1 MAFPGTR
8 IIHIIKVKGVSG
20 AENHLLTLLSE
31 LSRDVQI
38 HLIMLVEMQN
48 LMTDFVLDFKKNG
61 VEVTRIVINHHS
73 DFSLIWKIYYL
84 IRKIKP
90 HIVHTHLLHAD
101 LYGTLAAVLAG
112 TKILISTKHGYDDY
126 EKTSFFY
133 KLNSITNRWLSKVI
147 TISDALQVKVAE
159 AEGIPNSKMTTI
171 YYGLDG
177 EAYASKGE
185 AGLARSFLNVTNDA
199 CLIGTVGRL
208 IPVKGYET
216 LLEAVAGIE
225 LDFRLLI
232 MGDGPLKDRLE
243 RASLELG
250 LADKVKFLG
259 FVSDV
264 SRMLSGLDIFVL
276 PTLGEGFGLVLLE
289 AMAHRLP
296 IVSTNTMAVPEIVGD
311 QKTGILV
318 PPRDVSDLKEAIELL
333 IRAADQRAKMGKR
346 GWEKLI
352 RMFSVDKMVYQTGSL
367 YQELLDG
374 YRGDETNAT

>member
-1 MAFPGTR
+1 MASPGTR
-8 IIHIIKVKGVSG
+8 IVHIIKVKGVSG

-31 LSRDVQI
+31 LRRDVQI

-48 LMTDFVLDFKKNG
+48 PMTDFVSDFKKNG

-84 IRKIKP
+84 IRKIRP

-101 LYGTLAAVLAG
+101 LYGVLSAVLAG
-112 TKILISTKHGYDDY
+112 TKIMISTKHGYDDY

-133 KLNSITNRWLSKVI
+133 KLNSISSRWLNRVI

-159 AEGIPNSKMTTI
+159 AEGIPKSKMATI

-177 EAYASKGE
+177 ETYASNRD
-185 AGLARSFLNVTNDA
+185 AGPARSCLNATNDA

-208 IPVKGYET
+208 IPVKGYEI
-216 LLEAVAGIE
+216 LLKAVAGIE

-232 MGDGPLKDRLE
+232 MGDGPLKGRLE
-243 RASLELG
+243 KISLELG
-250 LADKVKFLG
+250 LSDKVKFLG
-259 FVSDV
+259 FISEVSP
-264 SRMLSGLDIFVL
+264 MLSGLDIFVL

-296 IVSTNTMAVPEIVGD
+296 IVSTNTMAVPEIVED
-311 QKTGILV
+311 RKTGILV
-318 PPRDVSDLKEAIELL
+318 PPKDAAALKEAIETL
-333 IRAADQRAKMGKR
+333 IRSTDQRAKMGKR

-352 RMFSVDKMVYQTGSL
+352 KTFSVDKMVYQTGSL

-374 YRGDETNAT
+374 YRRDETHAT

>member
-1 MAFPGTR
+1 MAFSGTR

-48 LMTDFVLDFKKNG
+48 PMTDFVSDFKKNG

-84 IRKIKP
+84 IRKIRP
-90 HIVHTHLLHAD
+90 HIVHTHLIHAD

-133 KLNSITNRWLSKVI
+133 KLNSISNRWLSKVI

-159 AEGIPNSKMTTI
+159 AEGIPNSKMITI

-177 EAYASKGE
+177 EAYASKSD

-208 IPVKGYET
+208 IPVKGYEI

-243 RASLELG
+243 RVSLELG

-259 FVSDV
+259 FISDV

-296 IVSTNTMAVPEIVGD
+296 IVSTNTMAVPEIVED

-318 PPRDVSDLKEAIELL
+318 PPRDVAALKEAIELL
-333 IRAADQRAKMGKR
+333 IRAVDQRAKMGKR

-352 RMFSVDKMVYQTGSL
+352 TMFSVDKMVYQTGGL

-374 YRGDETNAT
+374 YRRDETNAT

>member
-8 IIHIIKVKGVSG
+8 IVHIIKVKGVSG

-31 LSRDVQI
+31 LRRDVQI

-48 LMTDFVLDFKKNG
+48 PMTDFVSDFKKNG

-84 IRKIKP
+84 IRKIRP

-101 LYGTLAAVLAG
+101 LYGVLSAVLAG
-112 TKILISTKHGYDDY
+112 TKIMISTKHGYDDY

-133 KLNSITNRWLSKVI
+133 KLNSISSRWLNRVI

-159 AEGIPNSKMTTI
+159 AEGIPKSKMATI

-177 EAYASKGE
+177 ETYASNRD
-185 AGLARSFLNVTNDA
+185 AGPARSCLNATNDA

-208 IPVKGYET
+208 IPVKGYEI
-216 LLEAVAGIE
+216 LLKAVAGIE

-232 MGDGPLKDRLE
+232 MGDGPLKGRLE
-243 RASLELG
+243 KISLELG
-250 LADKVKFLG
+250 LSDKVKFLG
-259 FVSDV
+259 FISEVSP
-264 SRMLSGLDIFVL
+264 MLSGLDIFVL

-296 IVSTNTMAVPEIVGD
+296 IVSTNTMAVPEIVED
-311 QKTGILV
+311 RKTGILV
-318 PPRDVSDLKEAIELL
+318 PPKDAAALKEAIETL
-333 IRAADQRAKMGKR
+333 IRSTDQRAKMGKR

-352 RMFSVDKMVYQTGSL
+352 KTFSVDKMVYQTGSL

-374 YRGDETNAT
+374 YRRDETHAT

>member
-8 IIHIIKVKGVSG
+8 IVHIIKVKGVSG

-31 LSRDVQI
+31 LRRDVQI

-48 LMTDFVLDFKKNG
+48 PMTDFVSDFKKNG

-84 IRKIKP
+84 IRKIRP

-101 LYGTLAAVLAG
+101 LYGVLSAVLAG
-112 TKILISTKHGYDDY
+112 TKIMISTKHGYDDY

-133 KLNSITNRWLSKVI
+133 KLNSISSRWLNRVI

-159 AEGIPNSKMTTI
+159 AEGIPKSKMATI

-177 EAYASKGE
+177 ETYASNRD
-185 AGLARSFLNVTNDA
+185 AGPARSCLNATNDA

-208 IPVKGYET
+208 IPVKGYEI
-216 LLEAVAGIE
+216 LLKAVAGIE

-232 MGDGPLKDRLE
+232 MGDGPLKGRLE
-243 RASLELG
+243 KISLELG
-250 LADKVKFLG
+250 LSDKVKFLG
-259 FVSDV
+259 FISEVSP
-264 SRMLSGLDIFVL
+264 MLSGLDIFVL

-296 IVSTNTMAVPEIVGD
+296 IVSTNTMAVPEIVED
-311 QKTGILV
+311 RKTGILV
-318 PPRDVSDLKEAIELL
+318 PPKDAAALKEAIETL
-333 IRAADQRAKMGKR
+333 IRSTDQRAKMGKR

-352 RMFSVDKMVYQTGSL
+352 KMFSVDKMVYRTGSL

-374 YRGDETNAT
+374 YRRDETHAT

>member
-1 MAFPGTR
+1 MAFSGTR

-48 LMTDFVLDFKKNG
+48 LMTDFVSDFKKNG

-84 IRKIKP
+84 IRKIRP
-90 HIVHTHLLHAD
+90 HIVHTHLIHAD
-101 LYGTLAAVLAG
+101 LYGILAAVLAG

-133 KLNSITNRWLSKVI
+133 KLNSISNRWLSKVI

-159 AEGIPNSKMTTI
+159 AEGIPNSKMITI

-177 EAYASKGE
+177 EAYASKSD
-185 AGLARSFLNVTNDA
+185 AGLARSLLNVTNDA

-208 IPVKGYET
+208 IPVKGYEI

-243 RASLELG
+243 RVSLELG

-259 FVSDV
+259 FISDV

-296 IVSTNTMAVPEIVGD
+296 IVSTNTMAVPEIVED

-318 PPRDVSDLKEAIELL
+318 PPRDVAALKEAIELL
-333 IRAADQRAKMGKR
+333 IRAVDQRAKMGKR

-352 RMFSVDKMVYQTGSL
+352 RMFSVDKMVYQTGGL

-374 YRGDETNAT
+374 YRRDETNAT